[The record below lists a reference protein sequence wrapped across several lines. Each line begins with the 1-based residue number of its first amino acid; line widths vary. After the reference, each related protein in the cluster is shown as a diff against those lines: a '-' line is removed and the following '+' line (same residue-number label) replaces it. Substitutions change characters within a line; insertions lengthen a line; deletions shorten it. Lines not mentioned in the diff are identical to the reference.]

1 MMAPASDPSRTSHR
15 TCSLSLLFSPLS
27 AAARTQ
33 AIDEPSDHEHGQQ
46 KRDDDADADE
56 HIRDNKNGAVLDG
69 HAVRSRAD
77 CASSVH
83 HLLAPK
89 HKILSGCPRAQ
100 KMPNAQK
107 LAYRP
112 AQ

>member
-56 HIRDNKNGAVLDG
+56 HIRDNNNGAVLDG

-77 CASSVH
+77 C
-83 HLLAPK
+83 LLGSPSPCAK
-89 HKILSGCPRAQ
+89 T
-100 KMPNAQK
+100 
-107 LAYRP
+107 
-112 AQ
+112 